1 MGPSMKPQ
9 TRTTLK
15 RKQLTGYTRWK
26 KQLKALN
33 RGDLELVKKLA
44 FEARTELEH
53 KTQRH
58 TTFAI

>member
-33 RGDLELVKKLA
+33 RA